1 MPKIKVTQAVV
12 NRWGKRYIAKDWVIE
27 VAIEDMESFDWFA
40 KFETKKITPKKVKDE
55 DIKTRD

>member
-12 NRWGKRYIAKDWVIE
+12 NRGGKRYVAKDWVIE
-27 VAIEDMESFDWFA
+27 VAIEDMENFDWFA
-40 KFETKKITPKKVKDE
+40 KFETKKVTPKKTKNE